1 MIVTEVGQ
9 FVKNYEKS
17 ASKRHLGARK
27 LDGRGIL
34 ADMTSDGTARIEL
47 YGEGHGREL
56 G

>member
-9 FVKNYEKS
+9 FVKNYEKWTCDQ
-17 ASKRHLGARK
+17 HLVARK
-27 LDGRGIL
+27 VDGRGIL